1 MATPAAR
8 RITFGTAV
16 TPRITATTTDMEVVR
31 EDGSSMSTPDYTDT
45 ILDTTINKRFGGKG
59 IATIAADQVIEGWT
73 TDSVVLD
80 EIDGIDDHWNDMS
93 LHWEEVLE
101 ITSTDHT
108 IRHDTA
114 ACNFVY
120 IKNIGSIEAR
130 LFLDGTEPDIL
141 IPPGASVSIR
151 LNDVL
156 ASNIKVDVADGA
168 DPTAIEF
175 VVAKA

>member
-80 EIDGIDDHWNDMS
+80 EIDGLDDHWNDMS
-93 LHWEEVLE
+93 VHWDEVVD
-101 ITSTDHT
+101 ITATDHT
-108 IRHDTA
+108 IRHDSAT
-114 ACNFVY
+114 CNFLYV
-120 IKNIGSIEAR
+120 KNVGSVEAR
-130 LFLDGTEPDIL
+130 IILDGTETDIL
-141 IPPGASVSIR
+141 LPAGASVATR
-151 LNDVL
+151 LNSVS
-156 ASNIKVDVADGA
+156 AGNIKVD
-168 DPTAIEF
+168 TASDSTRIEF
-175 VVAKA
+175 VLAKE

>member
-59 IATIAADQVIEGWT
+59 TATIAADQVIEGWT

-80 EIDGIDDHWNDMS
+80 EIDGLDDHWNDMS
-93 LHWEEVLE
+93 VHWDEVVD
-101 ITSTDHT
+101 ITATDHT
-108 IRHDTA
+108 IRHDSAT
-114 ACNFVY
+114 CNFLYV
-120 IKNIGSIEAR
+120 KNVGSVEAR
-130 LFLDGTEPDIL
+130 IILDGTETDIL
-141 IPPGASVSIR
+141 LPAGASVATR
-151 LNDVL
+151 LNSVS
-156 ASNIKVDVADGA
+156 AGNIKVD
-168 DPTAIEF
+168 TASDSTRIEF
-175 VVAKA
+175 VLAKE